1 MVEALVILGC
11 GQLQNR
17 VVRYAG
23 LDQRPARQ
31 FGSAAAPHDLILESR
46 TRLTITGVQKVL
58 HCSAESAAIET
69 GKGTLHLAGAQLNM
83 TELDLEAGQAKFTG
97 RIDGLEYTSGA
108 PAGGFWH
115 RLLR

>member
-1 MVEALVILGC
+1 MPEKLSNA
-11 GQLQNR
+11 
-17 VVRYAG
+17 
-23 LDQRPARQ
+23 PAV
-31 FGSAAAPHDLILESR
+31 PHDLILESR

-97 RIDGLEYTSGA
+97 RIDTLEYTVSA
-108 PAGGFWH
+108 PAGGFLR